1 MKIERPTDTKSTNKK
16 PPRPVILITKS
27 LQTYSIVTPKSMTL
41 ASDGYQESS
50 DFSLAGHS
58 WVVPESLE
66 EVKFYI
72 GSSTVTYKLPKE

>member
-1 MKIERPTDTKSTNKK
+1 MKIERAKEGKEATKKV
-16 PPRPVILITKS
+16 PRPVILITKG

-41 ASDGYQESS
+41 ASDGYQENS

-72 GSSTVTYKLPKE
+72 GSNTVTYKLPKD